1 MKPIRKTERSSS
13 RTLETNRT
21 NIDFLISLLFWSEN
35 QQLDQDSEQ
44 KGKNAQSLEGAI

>member
-21 NIDFLISLLFWSEN
+21 DIDFLISLLFWPEN
-35 QQLDQDSEQ
+35 QLDQDSEQ
-44 KGKNAQSLEGAI
+44 KGKNAQSQEGAI